1 MPRGAANGFDMVD
14 RKRGPRN
21 EANPQAEYALLRS
34 PIERGPRPE
43 VVCVEFDEI
52 GNPLDDEHPERLA
65 EVVMMLK
72 KSGFAFAHVE
82 DSNAL
87 FLRRA

>member
-1 MPRGAANGFDMVD
+1 LKMDVEG
-14 RKRGPRN
+14 
-21 EANPQAEYALLRS
+21 AEYALLRS

-43 VVCVEFDEI
+43 VVGAEFDEI
-52 GNPLDDEHPERLA
+52 RNPLDDEC
-65 EVVMMLK
+65 
-72 KSGFAFAHVE
+72 AFAHLD